1 MRKNWWVL
9 LVGLV
14 VFTAVYAIYFPQSQ
28 KPLRLSVDAIW
39 KAKWPAETALASAK
53 PFIATEKAVYKVDG
67 DTLERIDY
75 PKQPEL
81 PQGLSW
87 GKPNILSMSVYNG
100 EPVLQLKT
108 GFIKHSKG
116 KWAPF
121 EQVENVGKGDGWEIV
136 GGTVKIGGE
145 SGIVVGKPGRGFI
158 EKIEKERIFFQV
170 QDKKFEVAD
179 GRNSQNKVFSP
190 PLSSDGGL
198 RGVVVG
204 KNVFMPTKDG
214 RISITAGGK
223 ETGIIDR
230 ANLGLDIV
238 PAKIASDGETIYA
251 MTRAIYG
258 SSPSFWVQAYDAKEF
273 KWKGELVASSGSKP
287 VSIGFCSGMVVV
299 LFDDGS
305 LSFYNKDG
313 FSLFNEKV
321 CDSPLD
327 MVSVG
332 ETIYILS
339 PDSLLS
345 VAVTQKSAKNQIWP
359 RMVDLGNITGEARFK
374 IGIETKDSPNL
385 VIKGDF
391 VKLDSIEKK
400 EGYYAINLV
409 VRTKGLVSFGEYE
422 ADIIIESGILREIVP
437 VRIIASP
444 KTTKFEVFEGV
455 AIDVIAG
462 KSYKAEVEGETLKL
476 DMELPESGEIIYDPL
491 TSSAFVLDVRRGL
504 RL

>member
-39 KAKWPAETALASAK
+39 KAKWPAEIVLASAK

-67 DTLERIDY
+67 DTLQRIDY
-75 PKQPEL
+75 PVQPEL

-87 GKPNILSMSVYNG
+87 GKPNILSMSVYDG
-100 EPVLQLKT
+100 ELVLQLKN
-108 GFIKHSKG
+108 GFLRHSRSQ
-116 KWAPF
+116 WMSF
-121 EQVENVGKGDGWEIV
+121 EQTEDVGISDGWEIV
-136 GGTVKIGGE
+136 DGTVKIGGE
-145 SGIVVGKPGRGFI
+145 SGIVIGKPGSGHI
-158 EKIEKERIFFQV
+158 EKIEKEKVFFQI
-170 QDKKFEVAD
+170 QGKKFEVAD
-179 GRNSQNKVFSP
+179 DRNSQNKVFSP
-190 PLSSDGGL
+190 PLSDDGEL

-204 KNVFMPTKDG
+204 KNTFMPTKDG
-214 RISITAGGK
+214 RISITTDGK

-238 PAKIASDGETIYA
+238 PAKIASDGKTIYV

-287 VSIGFCSGMVVV
+287 VSIGFCSGMIVV
-299 LFDDGS
+299 LFDDGL
-305 LSFYNKDG
+305 LSFYNKEG
-313 FSLFNEKV
+313 FSLFSEKV
-321 CDSPLD
+321 CGSPLD

-345 VAVTQKSAKNQIWP
+345 IAVTQKSAQNRIWP
-359 RMVDLGNITGEARFK
+359 RMVDLGNVDGETRFR
-374 IGIETKDSPNL
+374 IGVKAKDTPNF

-391 VKLDSIEKK
+391 IKLDSIEKR

-409 VRTKGLVSFGEYE
+409 ARTKGLVSFEEYE
-422 ADIIIESGILREIVP
+422 ADIIIESGIFREIVP
-437 VRIIASP
+437 VKMVASP
-444 KTTKFEVFEGV
+444 RITKLEVFEDV

-462 KSYKAEVEGETLKL
+462 KSYKAEIEGETLKL

-504 RL
+504 KL

>member
-39 KAKWPAETALASAK
+39 RARWPAETALASAR
-53 PFIATEKAVYKVDG
+53 PFIATEKAVYKIDG
-67 DTLERIDY
+67 DTIQRIDY
-75 PKQPEL
+75 PVQPEL

-87 GKPNILSMSVYNG
+87 GKPNILSMSVYDG
-100 EPVLQLKT
+100 EPVLQLKN
-108 GFIKHSKG
+108 GFLRYSKG
-116 KWAPF
+116 QWTPF
-121 EQVENVGKGDGWEIV
+121 EQTEDVGISDGWEITD
-136 GGTVKIGGE
+136 GTVTIDGE
-145 SGIVVGKPGRGFI
+145 SGIVIGKPDSGFI
-158 EKIEKERIFFQV
+158 EKIEKEKIFFQI
-170 QDKKFEVAD
+170 QGKKFEVAD
-179 GRNSQNKVFSP
+179 DRNSQNKVFSP
-190 PLSSDGGL
+190 PMSDDGKL

-204 KNVFMPTKDG
+204 KNTFMPTKDG
-214 RISITAGGK
+214 RISITVGGK

-238 PAKIASDGETIYA
+238 PAKIASDGETIYV

-258 SSPSFWVQAYDAKEF
+258 SSPSFWVQAYDTKEF

-287 VSIGFCSGMVVV
+287 VSIGFCSGMIVV
-299 LFDDGS
+299 LFDDGL
-305 LSFYNKDG
+305 LSFYNKEG
-313 FSLFNEKV
+313 FSLFSEKV

-327 MVSVG
+327 MISVG
-332 ETIYILS
+332 ETTYVLS

-345 VAVTQKSAKNQIWP
+345 IAVTQKSAQNRIWP
-359 RMVDLGNITGEARFK
+359 RMVDLGNVAGEARFK
-374 IGIETKDSPNL
+374 VGVEIKDAPNL

-409 VRTKGLVSFGEYE
+409 AKTNGLISFEEYE
-422 ADIIIESGILREIVP
+422 VDIIIESGIFREIVP
-437 VRIIASP
+437 VKMVASP
-444 KTTKFEVFEGV
+444 KTTKLEVFEGV
-455 AIDVIAG
+455 AIDVGAG
-462 KSYKAEVEGETLKL
+462 KSYKAEIEGETLKL

-491 TSSAFVLDVRRGL
+491 TSSAFVLDTKRGL